1 MSCHKHGGY
10 GPPKHAG
17 SPDYQECLECAL
29 PGMRATLR
37 RKIWA
42 IRPDL
47 ASAILN
53 MGYVELLHL
62 SADLRPLPLLY
73 VLEWRREGG
82 TAITRTLAV
91 RTTNRNRGT
100 GIALGIARKFARKH
114 GYQHYSV
121 TEEGWEWENSG

>member
-1 MSCHKHGGY
+1 
-10 GPPKHAG
+10 
-17 SPDYQECLECAL
+17 
-29 PGMRATLR
+29 
-37 RKIWA
+37 
-42 IRPDL
+42 
-47 ASAILN
+47 

-73 VLEWRREGG
+73 VLEWRRETG